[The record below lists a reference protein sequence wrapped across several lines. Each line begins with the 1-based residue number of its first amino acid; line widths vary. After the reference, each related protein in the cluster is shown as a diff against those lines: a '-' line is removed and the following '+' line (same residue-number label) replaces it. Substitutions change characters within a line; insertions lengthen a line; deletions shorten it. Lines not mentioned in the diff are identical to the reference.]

1 MLKFTI
7 MTTGN
12 TVLVNPDYV
21 EMAQSVDFQQPE
33 GAETKTATKLL
44 LTGGHI
50 IFVNESIDAVESAL
64 PSKIESY
71 DLMIQ
76 KHVDV
81 LMSSKALQQS

>member
-12 TVLVNPDYV
+12 DVLVNPDYV

-33 GAETKTATKLL
+33 GNGIKTATKLL

-50 IFVNESIDAVESAL
+50 VFVNETIDVVESLL

-71 DLMIQ
+71 DSMIQ

-81 LMSSKALQQS
+81 LMSSKALQQA

>member
-7 MTTGN
+7 LTTGN
-12 TVLVNPDYV
+12 AVLVNPDCV
-21 EMAQSVDFQQPE
+21 EMAQSFDFQQSGLE
-33 GAETKTATKLL
+33 IKTGTKLL

-50 IFVNESIDAVESAL
+50 VFVNEAIDVIESLL

-71 DLMIQ
+71 NSIIQ

-81 LMSSKALQQS
+81 LTSSKALQQA